1 MSKKDITKAVDELW
15 NNSTCGQFVESTAE
29 QRWSEVVVA

>member
-1 MSKKDITKAVDELW
+1 MSQKDITKAVELW
-15 NNSTCGQFVESTAE
+15 SNSTCGQFVESTAE